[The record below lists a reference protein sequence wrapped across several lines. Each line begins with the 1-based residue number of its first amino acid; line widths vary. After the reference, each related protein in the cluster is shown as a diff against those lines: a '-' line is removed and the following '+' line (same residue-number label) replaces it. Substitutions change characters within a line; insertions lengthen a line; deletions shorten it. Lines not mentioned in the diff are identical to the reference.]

1 MNSGVHVVLTKQFDI
16 NFDSMAEELEALDD
30 VEFEGDPDLM
40 IASRDFERIADART
54 NVGPSMLHNNKIC
67 SCAHVH

>member
-1 MNSGVHVVLTKQFDI
+1 MNGGVHVVLTQQFNI
-16 NFDSMAEELEALDD
+16 TYGILYTMAEELEALDD

-54 NVGPSMLHNNKIC
+54 NVSILC
-67 SCAHVH
+67 